1 MIYVIRYVFIVMNN
15 IICYTRELAEERRL
29 RTKMGVWSSEFGF
42 SRVLPGLPSPYPFL
56 LGRRSENVSTQN
68 MEMRDKVLSRIKK
81 YGPLK
86 SSEIIRNLDDV
97 RSKDVR
103 EICQTTE
110 SVQGVKVRQ
119 CYYWT
124 DAEQLSDL
132 KREIL
137 EKARVNGNIKDI
149 RMNFAGTKS
158 TIDYIEA
165 VIDEMVKDQILIRE
179 DFFTVRPA
187 EITESS
193 EESE

>member
-42 SRVLPGLPSPYPFL
+42 SRVLPGLPSPYLFL

-68 MEMRDKVLSRIKK
+68 MEMRDKVLSRIQK

-86 SSEIIRNLDDV
+86 SSQIIRDLDDV
-97 RSKDVR
+97 MSKDVR

-119 CYYWT
+119 CYYWST
-124 DAEQLSDL
+124 SEQLSNL
-132 KREIL
+132 KRDIL
-137 EKARVNGNIKDI
+137 RRARDDGFDGKITDI
-149 RMNFAGTKS
+149 IRSFYATRYS
-158 TIDYIEA
+158 SEYVAA
-165 VIDEMVKDQILIRE
+165 VIEQMVEDKILVQE
-179 DFFTVRPA
+179 NFFTVRPGDDSN
-187 EITESS
+187 EL
-193 EESE
+193 